1 MTTDQLTDTVLEW
14 FHGLDYEFM
23 VLHIIICYGLY
34 YSENMRWIVEYFSP
48 IRKKGQSK
56 AVWLIGGILALLEMF
71 RILPFFIAGGFSLE
85 SIQMIIQKFV
95 AIFHSYVVVQV
106 FVDPIVNSVHKWIG
120 VFKRIETQKPSGK
133 KEH

>member
-14 FHGLDYEFM
+14 FRGLDYEFM
-23 VLHIIICYGLY
+23 VLHVIICYGLY

-48 IRKKGQSK
+48 IRKKGRSK

-71 RILPFFIAGGFSLE
+71 RVVPFFISGGLNLHNLQE
-85 SIQMIIQKFV
+85 IIQKFV

-106 FVDPIVNSVHKWIG
+106 FVDPIVSSVHKWVG
-120 VFKRIETQKPSGK
+120 VFRKVDHHK